1 MQLTVYPPLCPA
13 LDLALAI
20 SRAGGVVVYP
30 TDTVYG
36 VGGDATNAAV
46 VSRIILLKS
55 RPANQPMT
63 VLFPDWA
70 MAQDYVQVD
79 SALRK
84 ALEELTPGP
93 YTFLLPLKKPLPV
106 TSSSVIGCRVP
117 SHEFCLA
124 WAKALGKPVITTSAN
139 RHQSPPAR
147 AIEELDET
155 IATGADLIVDG
166 GPSPDAVGS
175 TIIDVPKKRILREGA
190 GLEKA
195 KAWLKKL

>member
-1 MQLTVYPPLCPA
+1 MQLTVYPPLRPA

-20 SRAGGVVVYP
+20 SRSGGVVVYP

-36 VGGDATNAAV
+36 VGGDATNGAV

-55 RPANQPMT
+55 RPSNQPMT
-63 VLFPDWA
+63 VLFADWA
-70 MAQDYVQVD
+70 MAQEYVKID
-79 SALRK
+79 AALRK

-93 YTFLLPLKKPLPV
+93 YTFLLPLAKPLPV
-106 TSSSVIGCRVP
+106 TSSALIGCRCP
-117 SHEFCLA
+117 AHEVCLS
-124 WAKALGKPVITTSAN
+124 WAKGLVKPMITTSAN
-139 RHQSPPAR
+139 HHQSPPAR
-147 AIEELDET
+147 SIEELDET

-166 GPSPDAVGS
+166 GPSADAVGS